1 MPIGQTGLFLTGLG
15 GEITLIPGNE
25 RVDVTVTI
33 EAGKSLPVIGPILS
47 MEGTMGF
54 QPRPFQ
60 LDLGVALS
68 LLSIEIARA
77 EATVTTSSFRASVRM

>member
-1 MPIGQTGLFLTGLG
+1 LPIGNSGLFLTGLS

-25 RVDVTVTI
+25 RIDVTVTI
-33 EAGKSLPVIGPILS
+33 EAGKSLPVLGPILS

-60 LDLGVALS
+60 LDLGMALTMS
-68 LLSIEIARA
+68 TRSN
-77 EATVTTSSFRASVRM
+77 